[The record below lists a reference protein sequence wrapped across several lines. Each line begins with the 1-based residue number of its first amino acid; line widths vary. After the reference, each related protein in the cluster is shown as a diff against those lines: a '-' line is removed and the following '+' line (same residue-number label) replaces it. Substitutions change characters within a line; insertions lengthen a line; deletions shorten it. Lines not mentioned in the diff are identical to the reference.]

1 MEESTNVNYVP
12 VRVNDLDEV
21 SRLLD
26 TDSVLLARNQTNE
39 MGYSTKKITY
49 DELSNQLYWDVYRS
63 LSGAGL
69 SVYAEEKYLYYP
81 QI

>member
-69 SVYAEEKYLYYP
+69 SVYVDEEYLYSP
-81 QI
+81 QS